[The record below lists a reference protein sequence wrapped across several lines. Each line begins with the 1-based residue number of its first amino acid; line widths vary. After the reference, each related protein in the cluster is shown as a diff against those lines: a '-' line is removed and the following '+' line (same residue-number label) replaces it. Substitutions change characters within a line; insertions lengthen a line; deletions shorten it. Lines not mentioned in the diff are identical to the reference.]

1 MEYKTMKMIKGTVLG
16 GISLGASLLTIG
28 TAFIVYKNKEKIIS
42 KLKNL
47 QFRENKSA
55 SRK

>member
-1 MEYKTMKMIKGTVLG
+1 MKMIKGTILG
-16 GISLGASLLTIG
+16 GISLGVGLLTLG
-28 TAFIVYKNKEKIIS
+28 TAFVVYKNKEKIIS
-42 KLKNL
+42 RLKNL